1 MPMSEYIAA
10 LRSRVGNDLLLLP
23 AVTAVIRRGDRF
35 LLARGA
41 GEQSW
46 SLVGG
51 GVEPGEHPAAAL
63 IREVTEE
70 LGVVP
75 EVHGIVGVYGGPSLM
90 VEYANG
96 DRAAYVTTVYDC
108 TIPDAPLT
116 LELEEIAEV
125 RWMTPDDVTRIDL
138 QPWAAAP
145 LADAIAGGS
154 ATGNGSGTLEAEHRR

>member
-1 MPMSEYIAA
+1 MPMSDYIAA

-35 LLARGA
+35 LLARGL
-41 GEQSW
+41 GEDAW

-51 GVEPGEHPAAAL
+51 GVEPGEHPAQSL

-75 EVHGIVGVYGGPSLM
+75 EVHGIVGVYGGPDLM
-90 VEYANG
+90 VEYPNG

-108 TIPDAPLT
+108 TVPDSPFT
-116 LELEEIAEV
+116 LEVAEIAEV
-125 RWMTPDDVTRIDL
+125 RWMTPDDLAGVEL

-145 LADAIAGGS
+145 LADAMAS
-154 ATGNGSGTLEAEHRR
+154 RPTT